1 MDENFAMNTQSIDS
15 QPEAGSRV
23 RWPIRNQIMLPMVS
37 LMVARLVA
45 VSVLNAFLSV
55 RRTHRRIARELNEVA
70 TTLVNPNFR
79 LSDGLLNKM
88 GGLSGA
94 EFVAIQRDGV
104 ACVEFVGQVFSWIE
118 RDQPDDRFAAGAWR
132 SGHCG
137 GRPRISQ
144 VSCDTSW

>member
-70 TTLVNPNFR
+70 CTAGDELTDRLVAAHHRRAVRQVLVDQSYLVITRRSIPQ
-79 LSDGLLNKM
+79 L
-88 GGLSGA
+88 
-94 EFVAIQRDGV
+94 IPGV
-104 ACVEFVGQVFSWIE
+104 KCATI
-118 RDQPDDRFAAGAWR
+118 
-132 SGHCG
+132 
-137 GRPRISQ
+137 
-144 VSCDTSW
+144 T